1 MKIRRQLPVDLVPVD
16 LLPLSW
22 EWESQ
27 IPAKI
32 PRWMYRK
39 PQRPWAPLYFSI
51 RLKIYFTTE
60 YTQIEN
66 QDKYSKFAKSS
77 FCSAATIYLATGRTD
92 LNEILE
98 SDSYYLL
105 SHYVF
110 LHFEIWRNLKRVR
123 GFCFCKNSKIKKNF
137 VL

>member
-1 MKIRRQLPVDLVPVD
+1 MDVRRQLVLVSVQVNQLPDL
-16 LLPLSW
+16 
-22 EWESQ
+22 
-27 IPAKI
+27 AKI
-32 PRWMYRK
+32 PGEC
-39 PQRPWAPLYFSI
+39 PGNPSINGPLYFSI

-110 LHFEIWRNLKRVR
+110 LHFEI
-123 GFCFCKNSKIKKNF
+123 
-137 VL
+137 